1 MSKNNFPETLH
12 RMLSSRRSTERKLA
26 AYLLSE
32 PEKSAV
38 MSAEELA
45 EASGVSTASVSRML
59 RSAGMLCFAELR
71 RELSEL
77 TGDLP
82 DSSLPVSDAAAAMT
96 TVCGVVK
103 RSVESCRSTITAEQ
117 LDEAAS
123 ILSRSS
129 EVCIIGAGTSAVTA
143 QYAFTKLFRL
153 GLSCSFSSDGIIMK
167 MKCALMRRGSTLIA
181 VSSSGC
187 TKVVTESAAL
197 AKKGGANVIALSDY
211 RVSPLARCADLLLTT
226 TTRTSPDPPDAE
238 LPLIQGQL
246 TVIDMLYSLLS
257 VRLGNEKF
265 ELTRNIVKPD
275 KQL

>member
-1 MSKNNFPETLH
+1 
-12 RMLSSRRSTERKLA
+12 
-26 AYLLSE
+26 
-32 PEKSAV
+32 
-38 MSAEELA
+38 
-45 EASGVSTASVSRML
+45 
-59 RSAGMLCFAELR
+59 
-71 RELSEL
+71 
-77 TGDLP
+77 
-82 DSSLPVSDAAAAMT
+82 MT

-103 RSVESCRSTITAEQ
+103 RSVERSCRSTITAEQ

-197 AKKGGANVIALSDY
+197 ASKGGASVIALSDY

-226 TTRTSPDPPDAE
+226 TTRTSPDPPDAGR

>member
-1 MSKNNFPETLH
+1 MNIKNHGICTKNTGYISLSTVH
-12 RMLSSRRSTERKLA
+12 RR
-26 AYLLSE
+26 
-32 PEKSAV
+32 P
-38 MSAEELA
+38 
-45 EASGVSTASVSRML
+45 
-59 RSAGMLCFAELR
+59 ELR
-71 RELSEL
+71 R
-77 TGDLP
+77 GH
-82 DSSLPVSDAAAAMT
+82 
-96 TVCGVVK
+96 
-103 RSVESCRSTITAEQ
+103 R
-117 LDEAAS
+117 
-123 ILSRSS
+123 
-129 EVCIIGAGTSAVTA
+129 AG
-143 QYAFTKLFRL
+143 
-153 GLSCSFSSDGIIMK
+153 
-167 MKCALMRRGSTLIA
+167 RGSTLIA

>member
-1 MSKNNFPETLH
+1 MQKNFPETLH

-71 RELSEL
+71 RELSEM

-82 DSSLPVSDAAAAMT
+82 DNSLPVSDAAAMT

-103 RSVESCRSTITAEQ
+103 RSVESCRSTITAER

-129 EVCIIGAGTSAVTA
+129 EICVIGAGTSAVTA

-153 GLSCSFSSDGIIMK
+153 GLACSFSSDSIIMK
-167 MKCALMRRGSTLIA
+167 MKCALMRRGSALIA

-197 AKKGGANVIALSDY
+197 AKKGGASVIALSDY